1 MVIHHFNRIIRNKW
15 VWGVFAVL
23 ISAFFAFDFIF
34 DGRGGEN
41 RSSGAGTMAGEAVP
55 AEEFEVCRRDVLVE
69 MRLQYGRE
77 MPIKRDVLNRDAWS
91 RVAMLKVAE
100 EQHLTASDEDVRQA
114 IISSFPDGKGGVNVM
129 QFRQVCVA
137 AGMTQEQFESYIR
150 RQIAISRVGKVAQTA
165 SWVSPL
171 ERSSEV
177 RDMNDK
183 ITVRVATFRHKEA
196 SKIKLDEAAFKSYY
210 EANTNSFALP
220 ELVAIKYVKF
230 QADAPARLAK
240 FSIPEDELKSY
251 FEDVS
256 DRFGTNAVFETVKP
270 QLEKEMQLAKSI
282 EDYSS
287 ALYARV
293 CPDGV
298 KADDTTDRF
307 AALAKEEKVPVK
319 DSPLFAR
326 THGQFIE
333 GFMVRPAK
341 VLPDCKEKDFLEAI
355 NELAPSDPYFRYRV
369 IAGTNAVYVV
379 SLDTN
384 RCTQARVLTFD
395 EVKKN
400 KKIESEALAD
410 LKAKDFKKRVD
421 AVRDNVMADLK
432 KRNSAELDPKV
443 FGDAN
448 VSTSITFVARTA
460 MQSRSFPNSYAVI
473 PAAARLKKGEL
484 SDLITTGMPG
494 NGVVVYVEN
503 RAPREAVKASMYSEV
518 QEMMARRNVAFAM
531 KAWNDSNLARLNVKP
546 NEMTSMEKSQD
557 DGEDLQD

>member
-41 RSSGAGTMAGEAVP
+41 GPRGAGTMADDAVSV
-55 AEEFEVCRRDVLVE
+55 EEFDACRKDVLVG
-69 MRLQYGRE
+69 MLLQYRREIPIGR
-77 MPIKRDVLNRDAWS
+77 DALNREAWTRLS
-91 RVAMLKVAE
+91 NLKVAE

-129 QFRQVCVA
+129 QLRQMCA
-137 AGMTQEQFESYIR
+137 QAKITQEQFESFIR
-150 RQIAISRVGKVAQTA
+150 RQIAITRVLKVAQAA

-171 ERSSEV
+171 ERSSAV

-183 ITVRVATFRHKEA
+183 ITVRVATFSHKEA
-196 SKIKLDEAAFKSYY
+196 SKIKLDEEAFKSYY
-210 EANTNSFALP
+210 EANTNSFAVP

-230 QADAPARLAK
+230 QADAPDRLAK
-240 FSIPEDELKSY
+240 FSIPEEDLKSY

-256 DRFGTNAVFETVKP
+256 DRFGTNAVFETVRP
-270 QLEKEMQLAKSI
+270 QLEREMQLAKSI

-287 ALYARV
+287 SLYARV
-293 CPDGV
+293 CPEGV
-298 KADDTTDRF
+298 KSDDPTDRL
-307 AALAKEEKVPVK
+307 AELAKEEKVPVK
-319 DSPLFAR
+319 ESPLFAR
-326 THGQFIE
+326 TRGHVME
-333 GFMVRPAK
+333 GFMVDPDK
-341 VLPDCKEKDFLEAI
+341 VIPDGKNFLESV
-355 NELAPSDPYFRYRV
+355 NDLDSSNPYFRYRV
-369 IAGTNAVYVV
+369 VEGTNAVYVV

-400 KKIESEALAD
+400 KKIESDALAD

-432 KRNSAELDPKV
+432 KRNSTELDPKV

-460 MQSRSFPNSYAVI
+460 MQSRPFPNSYSVI
-473 PAAARLKKGEL
+473 PAAAQLKKGEL
-484 SDLITTGMPG
+484 SELITTGIPG

-503 RAPREAVKASMYSEV
+503 REPGEAVLASMYSEV
-518 QEMMARRNVAFAM
+518 NEGLRRQNEPFAL
-531 KAWNDSNLARLNVKP
+531 KAWNGSNMARLDIKP
-546 NEMTSMEKSQD
+546 SEQTSMEKPQD